1 MASKGY
7 PMRDLLLQCA
17 GVAGIAVSLI
27 HGVLGETKVFAKA
40 TIQPE
45 SLRTLIRLVWQ
56 AGTVAWIGGAV
67 LLIAAPSLGSESARH
82 WIVITV
88 IAIYAFA
95 AAANA
100 WWSRGRGVGWK
111 ALTAVVAV
119 PVAAYQRTP
128 SVPGAAWWWQQW
140 GWRGASL
147 SILERYP
154 CNTRRDY
161 VCRLSQLRPGKL
173 RRTHDL

>member
-1 MASKGY
+1 
-7 PMRDLLLQCA
+7 MRDIILQCA

-67 LLIAAPSLGSESARH
+67 LLIAAPSMGSESARH
-82 WIVITV
+82 WIIITV
-88 IAIYAFA
+88 VAIYAFA

-100 WWSRGRGVGWK
+100 WWSRGRGFGWK
-111 ALTAVVAV
+111 ALTLVVGLAVAG
-119 PVAAYQRTP
+119 Y
-128 SVPGAAWWWQQW
+128 
-140 GWRGASL
+140 
-147 SILERYP
+147 
-154 CNTRRDY
+154 
-161 VCRLSQLRPGKL
+161 
-173 RRTHDL
+173 

>member
-1 MASKGY
+1 
-7 PMRDLLLQCA
+7 MRDIVLQCA

-67 LLIAAPSLGSESARH
+67 LLLAAPSMGSESARH

-88 IAIYAFA
+88 VAIYAFA

-100 WWSRGRGVGWK
+100 WWSRGRGFGWK
-111 ALTAVVAV
+111 ALTVVVGLAVAG
-119 PVAAYQRTP
+119 Y
-128 SVPGAAWWWQQW
+128 
-140 GWRGASL
+140 
-147 SILERYP
+147 
-154 CNTRRDY
+154 
-161 VCRLSQLRPGKL
+161 
-173 RRTHDL
+173 

>member
-1 MASKGY
+1 
-7 PMRDLLLQCA
+7 MRDIVLQCA

-67 LLIAAPSLGSESARH
+67 LLIAAPSMGSESARH
-82 WIVITV
+82 WIIITV
-88 IAIYAFA
+88 VAIYAFA

-100 WWSRGRGVGWK
+100 WWSRGRGFGWK
-111 ALTAVVAV
+111 ALTLVVGLAVAG
-119 PVAAYQRTP
+119 Y
-128 SVPGAAWWWQQW
+128 
-140 GWRGASL
+140 
-147 SILERYP
+147 
-154 CNTRRDY
+154 
-161 VCRLSQLRPGKL
+161 
-173 RRTHDL
+173 